1 MEKLNKNLF
10 DLKNQYTLITGS
22 CGLLGEQHATALSL
36 INSNLIL
43 VDINKKKGL
52 ELEKKLKKKF
62 NSKIFYFN
70 CDITKKS
77 QILKL
82 KQKLKK
88 LNIHLNVIINNA
100 SINPQPKNK
109 TNKDDWGKSIE
120 VGLTGAKNIIEI
132 FHKEMIRKKSG
143 NIINIGSDLSIIAPD
158 QRIYENIKFFKPVSY
173 SVVKHGVVGITKYY
187 SSLLAQYN
195 IRCNCLSPGGVF
207 NNQPRKFVNK
217 ITKLIPLKRMAKK
230 NEYIGAIQ
238 FLASD
243 ASKYMTGHNLV
254 VDGGRSII

>member
-10 DLKNQYTLITGS
+10 DLKNKFTLITGS

-52 ELEKKLKKKF
+52 KLEKKLNERF
-62 NSKIFYFN
+62 NNKIFYFN
-70 CDITKKS
+70 CDITKKKE
-77 QILKL
+77 ILKL

-88 LNIHLNVIINNA
+88 LNINLNVIINNA

-109 TNKDDWGKSIE
+109 TNENDWSKSIE
-120 VGLTGAKNIIEI
+120 VGLTGAKNIIET
-132 FHKEMIRKKSG
+132 FCEDMIKKKSG

-158 QRIYENIKFFKPVSY
+158 QRVYENEKFFKPVSY
-173 SVVKHGVVGITKYY
+173 SVVKHGIVGITKYY
-187 SSLLAQYN
+187 SSLLAQHN

-207 NNQPRKFVNK
+207 NNQSRKFVNK
-217 ITKLIPLKRMAKK
+217 ITKLIPLKRMANK

>member
-10 DLKNQYTLITGS
+10 DLKNKFTLITGS
-22 CGLLGEQHATALSL
+22 CGLLGEQHAVALSL

-43 VDINKKKGL
+43 VDINKKKGAK
-52 ELEKKLKKKF
+52 LEKKLKKKF
-62 NSKIFYFN
+62 NNKIFYFN
-70 CDITKKS
+70 CDITKKKE
-77 QILKL
+77 ILKL
-82 KQKLKK
+82 RQKLKK
-88 LNIHLNVIINNA
+88 LNINLNVIINNA

-109 TNKDDWGKSIE
+109 TNKNDWSKSIE
-120 VGLTGAKNIIEI
+120 VGLTGAKNIIET
-132 FHKEMIRKKSG
+132 FYREMIKKKSG

-158 QRIYENIKFFKPVSY
+158 QRIYENEKFFKPVSY
-173 SVVKHGVVGITKYY
+173 SVVKHGIVGITKYY
-187 SSLLAQYN
+187 SSLLAQHN

-207 NNQPRKFVNK
+207 NNQPMKFVNK
-217 ITKLIPLKRMAKK
+217 ITKLIPLKRMANK

-243 ASKYMTGHNLV
+243 ASKYMTGHNLI